1 MTLLFQKKTPPVD
14 TSKPENKKEPGNNQ
28 DNHLNGIGPY
38 EFIKPLGSG
47 KFSKVMLAY
56 HLETHQQVAIKIID
70 KQSHDYRVMSRLV
83 REISIMELLQHEY
96 IVKLYETFESCDS
109 LFLVMEYVPGW
120 NLDEYLQKKSHGAL
134 DENEARHLFRQL
146 ITAVDFCHRKWVVHR
161 DLKTPNILITPD
173 GQVKLADFGLG
184 NRFGLQ
190 RLRTI
195 CGSMLYYSPEIITGQ
210 KYYGPEV
217 DCWCLG
223 ITLFRMTAGFEPFS
237 HAHTVGELKKDVCKC
252 NFPMPST
259 LSPELQATI
268 RKCLQVDRRK
278 RMTLRQALK
287 DDPWLT
293 NNRRLPCPVS
303 QSPRTVFEEALINDD
318 DERDSRTRN
327 QFMKD
332 LEKDAQNSNKVRR
345 TVIYHPIN
353 PSTYYTTKAGSS
365 QSMAQVQNVELLR
378 SELLQSIRSRA
389 KRLGIKS
396 CERWDTLRSPA
407 LKSLFSF
414 TKKKDPLFAS
424 GSSSS
429 SATRSLSEIVQ
440 RIAKDQVYHFQVTN
454 HQHSNTNSSRP
465 PSLTSSTSTSSF
477 SSSIDVVDSAVAT
490 IEDEMLSLEKKSGK
504 EIMALLKQTCQLMGI
519 TYVQDSPVSLRCVLT
534 LRSAPKKSVST
545 SSSATLLSPST
556 SNSPAPPVTAPKY
569 VRKQSQ
575 TSSVG
580 TTMGDDT
587 SRKRLSLP
595 LLSHLTSSMTTSF
608 FGRSKPRHSMDET
621 ATTSSAQQRISKR
634 KHKEGTAL
642 FTIQIEHH
650 KRRADKLSFRFSKQQ
665 GSNTVFKMA
674 GGWVAGVM
682 ALDGKIGR

>member
-1 MTLLFQKKTPPVD
+1 
-14 TSKPENKKEPGNNQ
+14 
-28 DNHLNGIGPY
+28 
-38 EFIKPLGSG
+38 
-47 KFSKVMLAY
+47 
-56 HLETHQQVAIKIID
+56 
-70 KQSHDYRVMSRLV
+70 
-83 REISIMELLQHEY
+83 
-96 IVKLYETFESCDS
+96 
-109 LFLVMEYVPGW
+109 
-120 NLDEYLQKKSHGAL
+120 
-134 DENEARHLFRQL
+134 
-146 ITAVDFCHRKWVVHR
+146 
-161 DLKTPNILITPD
+161 
-173 GQVKLADFGLG
+173 
-184 NRFGLQ
+184 
-190 RLRTI
+190 
-195 CGSMLYYSPEIITGQ
+195 
-210 KYYGPEV
+210 
-217 DCWCLG
+217 
-223 ITLFRMTAGFEPFS
+223 
-237 HAHTVGELKKDVCKC
+237 
-252 NFPMPST
+252 MPST

-293 NNRRLPCPVS
+293 NNKRLPCPVS
-303 QSPRTVFEEALINDD
+303 QSPRTVFEEAMVVNNDD
-318 DERDSRTRN
+318 EDRDSKTRN

-332 LEKDAQNSNKVRR
+332 LEKDAQTTNKVRR

-365 QSMAQVQNVELLR
+365 QSIGTAGAQVQNVELLR

-396 CERWDTLRSPA
+396 CERWDTLRSPG

-414 TKKKDPLFAS
+414 NKKKDPLFAS
-424 GSSSS
+424 SSSSSSS
-429 SATRSLSEIVQ
+429 SASRSLSEIVQ

-454 HQHSNTNSSRP
+454 YHHQHNNTSASRP
-465 PSLTSSTSTSSF
+465 PSLSSSSFTSTSSF

-534 LRSAPKKSVST
+534 LRSAPKKAVST

-556 SNSPAPPVTAPKY
+556 SNSPASPPVTAPKY
-569 VRKQSQ
+569 IRKQSQ
-575 TSSVG
+575 TSSIG
-580 TTMGDDT
+580 TTMGDET

-595 LLSHLTSSMTTSF
+595 LISHLTSSMTTSF
-608 FGRSKPRHSMDET
+608 FGRNRPRHSMDET
-621 ATTSSAQQRISKR
+621 ATASTSAQPQQISKR

-650 KRRADKLSFRFSKQQ
+650 KRRTDKLTFRFSKQQ